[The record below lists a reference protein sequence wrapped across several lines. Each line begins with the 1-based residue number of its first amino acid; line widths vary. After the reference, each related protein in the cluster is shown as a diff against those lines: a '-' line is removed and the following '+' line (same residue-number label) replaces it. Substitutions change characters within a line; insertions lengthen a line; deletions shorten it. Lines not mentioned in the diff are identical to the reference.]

1 MNRMQDPSLKYREQ
15 EILSAPAEKLV
26 LHLYDFILR
35 CCARNDGTG
44 AARALSVLIDGLNFN
59 YPEVAE
65 GLFRLY
71 DYCLRQVKSGRFEE
85 TRTIITELRAAWEKA
100 TATPVLAQEGVV
112 A

>member
-1 MNRMQDPSLKYREQ
+1 MNHTHDPSLRYKEQ

-35 CCARNDGTG
+35 CCARNDGAG

-71 DYCLRQVKSGRFEE
+71 DYCLRQVKSQRFDE

-100 TATPVLAQEGVV
+100 TAKPALAQEGAV